1 MLGSDLITLDK
12 KICNALGLEYD
23 KYTALDCSGKF
34 QVGKDYLNL
43 LKLTNKALSMVAS
56 SPSQLEV
63 IKKVN
68 RIRNKYKTLEK

>member
-1 MLGSDLITLDK
+1 MLGSQLIDLDK
-12 KICNALGLEYD
+12 KICNAIGLEYE
-23 KYTALDCSGKF
+23 KYIALDCSGKF

-43 LKLTNKALSMVAS
+43 LKLTNKALSMVAN

-68 RIRNKYKTLEK
+68 KIRNKYKNLEI